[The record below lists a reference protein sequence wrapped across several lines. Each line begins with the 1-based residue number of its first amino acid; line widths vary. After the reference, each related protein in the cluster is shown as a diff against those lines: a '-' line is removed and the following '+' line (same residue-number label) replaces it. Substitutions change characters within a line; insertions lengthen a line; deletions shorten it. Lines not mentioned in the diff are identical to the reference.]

1 MHPVTVRCRA
11 PEGAR
16 AAEVLVEVHVGPG
29 LPGLSVVGLVET
41 AVRESRDRVKAALQ
55 NSGFDMPD
63 RHIVV
68 SLAPADLPKS
78 GSRYDL
84 PIAVGILCASRQLP
98 ADKLQHCELTGELSL
113 SGELRSVPGLLPV
126 AMGALS
132 SGRQIVVPAA
142 AAAEVGLLCDRR
154 VRLADNLAAVAVW
167 LRGETDL
174 PVAKPQELAPQT
186 PLPDLRELNGQ
197 PAARR
202 ALEVAAAGGHHLLM
216 SGPPGTGKSMLARRL
231 PGILPQPG
239 HAAALQSAVLYSLK
253 GIAPRHWPDPRTP
266 PFRAPHHTAS
276 AAALAGGGGNPKPGE
291 LSLAHNGVLF
301 LDELPEFSRDVLEVL
316 REPLETGSIS
326 IARSQRTVCFPAR
339 TQLVAA
345 MNPCPCGYHGD
356 PLHECRCT
364 PDRIRRYREKLSG
377 PFLDRIDIGLN
388 VAREPPA
395 LFDAPAAECS
405 ARVRERVCRV
415 RERAIA
421 QRGKLNAELTGED
434 LQQHGRPDRAGRQL
448 LHQAAEKMGLSH
460 RACNRTL
467 RVARTLADM
476 QDSKTVCAAHVA
488 EALSLRP
495 RLGD

>member
-1 MHPVTVRCRA
+1 MQPVTVRCRA

-55 NSGFDMPD
+55 NSGFAMPD

-84 PIAVGILCASRQLP
+84 PIAIGILCASQQLP

-113 SGELRSVPGLLPV
+113 AGELRSVPGLLPV

-132 SGRQIVVPAA
+132 AGRQIVVPAA
-142 AAAEVGLLCDRR
+142 AAAEVGLLRDER
-154 VRLADNLAAVAVW
+154 VRLADSLAAVTAW
-167 LRGETDL
+167 LSDAAEL
-174 PVAKPQELAPQT
+174 PAAEPLAMST
-186 PLPDLRELNGQ
+186 RATLPDLSDISGQ

-202 ALEVAAAGGHHLLM
+202 ALEIAAAGGHHLLM

-231 PGILPQPG
+231 PGILPPPD
-239 HAAALQSAVLYSLK
+239 HATALASAVLYSLK

-276 AAALAGGGGNPKPGE
+276 AVALAGGGSIPRPGE

-301 LDELPEFSRDVLEVL
+301 LDELPEFGRHVLEVL

-326 IARSQRTVCFPAR
+326 IARSHRSVTFPAH
-339 TQLVAA
+339 TQLIAA
-345 MNPCPCGYHGD
+345 MNPCPCGYLGD
-356 PLHECRCT
+356 PLHACRCT

-395 LFDAPAAECS
+395 LFDTPVAECS
-405 ARVRERVCRV
+405 ASVRERVCRM
-415 RERAIA
+415 RDLALAE
-421 QRGKLNAELTGED
+421 RGKLNAALDNRD
-434 LQQHGRPDRAGRQL
+434 LQQYARPDLEGRKL
-448 LHQAAEKMGLSH
+448 LRQAAEQMGLSH

-467 RVARTLADM
+467 RVARTVADM
-476 QDSKTVCAAHVA
+476 RDSTSVRAAHVA

-495 RLGD
+495 RLDE